1 MFPCLSVFLVY
12 IVSPTVRHQDIAVLA
27 INSVLTS
34 LLSAF
39 THTQNACM
47 VTDVKKI
54 SNTFDQEAINI
65 IYFTDFSGGIAL
77 KLEKVGP
84 TLF

>member
-1 MFPCLSVFLVY
+1 M
-12 IVSPTVRHQDIAVLA
+12 VR
-27 INSVLTS
+27 
-34 LLSAF
+34 
-39 THTQNACM
+39 
-47 VTDVKKI
+47 DVKKI

-65 IYFTDFSGGIAL
+65 IIFFTDFSGGIAL